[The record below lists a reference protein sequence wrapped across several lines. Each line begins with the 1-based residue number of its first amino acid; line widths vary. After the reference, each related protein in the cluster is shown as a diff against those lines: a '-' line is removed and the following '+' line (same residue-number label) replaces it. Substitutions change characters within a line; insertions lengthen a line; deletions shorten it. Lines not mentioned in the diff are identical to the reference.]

1 MTVRLVAIDLDG
13 TLLDP
18 QHELRATTARA
29 VKDAVAAG
37 LEVIIASSRGPA
49 SIQPILSRLGLG
61 GEFIAAQGALTGRF
75 APDGTLAVIDETPL
89 PLRLAQKVV
98 TAALRIA
105 ASVSW
110 IAGMEWFVPWMDAQV
125 DEQVNVLGRRPVIRD
140 LRTMTQPPHKLL
152 AIVHESRVDMVD
164 PLLGML
170 PEHVTATLSHPNFV
184 EITMA
189 GVDKGAAL
197 ERLCSRRGIAAEEV
211 AVIGDGLN
219 DAGMFRF
226 AGTGIAMG
234 NAVAELR
241 TEATMVTGTNA
252 EDGAADALRNLV
264 AVRSG
269 V

>member
-18 QHELRATTARA
+18 EHELRTTTIRA
-29 VKDAVAAG
+29 VRDAVEAG
-37 LEVIIASSRGPA
+37 LDVVIASSRGPA
-49 SIQPILSRLGLG
+49 SIRPIMARLGLT
-61 GEFIAAQGALTGRF
+61 GEVISAQGALTGRF
-75 APDGTLAVIDETPL
+75 APDGDLVVIEETPV
-89 PLRLAQKVV
+89 PLRVAQKVV
-98 TAALRIA
+98 TAALRLA

-110 IAGMEWFVPWMDAQV
+110 ISGMDWFVPCMDAQV
-125 DEQVNVLGRRPVIRD
+125 DEQILVLGRQPVIRD

-152 AIVHESRVDMVD
+152 AIVHESRIDMVD
-164 PLLGML
+164 PLLRML
-170 PEHVTATLSHPNFV
+170 PPKVTATLSHPNFV

-197 ERLCSRRGIAAEEV
+197 ERLCTQRGIAAEDV
-211 AVIGDGLN
+211 AVIGDGHN

-241 TEATMVTGTNA
+241 AAASIVTGTNA
-252 EDGAADALRNLV
+252 EDGVAAALHTLV
-264 AVRSG
+264 AARPRV
-269 V
+269 